1 MSRTRCDQ
9 GHETVQTVKREFLYR
24 KARHPSRNQ
33 PRSDADTQKR
43 PTHGNEREMDFTFEQ
58 ALQNAVDIATANK
71 VPVIASHV
79 TSRQTTKTAQR
90 KGIIVRVRALD
101 TLEHW
106 ALVDDVMSGMQMRLE
121 AHGQILDT
129 LIESLNRQAATTIE
143 VSGKSIV
150 SAVPSH

>member
-1 MSRTRCDQ
+1 
-9 GHETVQTVKREFLYR
+9 
-24 KARHPSRNQ
+24 
-33 PRSDADTQKR
+33 
-43 PTHGNEREMDFTFEQ
+43 MDFTFEQ
-58 ALQNAVDIATANK
+58 ALKNAVDIATANR
-71 VPVIASHV
+71 IAVLASRV
-79 TSRQTTKTAQR
+79 TSRETIRTVQR

-101 TLEHW
+101 TMEHW

-129 LIESLNRQAATTIE
+129 LIESLDRQAATTIE